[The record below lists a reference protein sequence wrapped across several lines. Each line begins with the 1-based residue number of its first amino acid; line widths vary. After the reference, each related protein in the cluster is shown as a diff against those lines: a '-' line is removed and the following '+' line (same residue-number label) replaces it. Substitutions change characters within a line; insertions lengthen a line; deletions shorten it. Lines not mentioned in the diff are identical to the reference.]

1 MIVANTENILKT
13 TVEFMLCDKKQ
24 NLSASDMEHME
35 ELSFIV
41 VLTSGNLGLLCYHR
55 NTLAYFNNVANK

>member
-24 NLSASDMEHME
+24 NLSASDMERME

-41 VLTSGNLGLLCYHR
+41 LSHGNLGLCYHR
-55 NTLAYFNNVANK
+55 IH

>member
-1 MIVANTENILKT
+1 
-13 TVEFMLCDKKQ
+13 MLCDKKQ

-41 VLTSGNLGLLCYHR
+41 LSHGNLGLLCYHR
-55 NTLAYFNNVANK
+55 IH